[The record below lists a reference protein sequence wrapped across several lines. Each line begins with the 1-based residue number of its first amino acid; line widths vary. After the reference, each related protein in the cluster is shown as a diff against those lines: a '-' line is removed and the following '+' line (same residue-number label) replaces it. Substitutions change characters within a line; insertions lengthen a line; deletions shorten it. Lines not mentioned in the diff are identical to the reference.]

1 MPELIPMSEL
11 VGTAL
16 SFLVSGLIFI
26 LVGAVLYLVHRR
38 LLAAYAKKPA
48 EQYRRQLIMLALS
61 LFGLVFVIVIIP
73 ISDAMQGQLLS
84 LLGIVLSATIALSST
99 TIVGNAMAGLMLKTL
114 RKLRP
119 GNYVTVGE
127 YAGRVTEM
135 DLLHT
140 EIQTEDRDLTTFP
153 NLFLVTNPVTV
164 LRDSGTILSVEV
176 SLGYDI
182 PRRRVEELLLSA
194 AEKAGLKNPFVQIRQ
209 LGDFSVT
216 YRIGGL
222 SEDVEHLLANR
233 RKLRAM
239 TLDELH
245 HGGIE
250 IVSPNYMNTRALDPN
265 VRIIPPEEY
274 AVPEA
279 EDVGETPD
287 DVVFDKA
294 QQAESIEKLREQ
306 RDTLKAEIE
315 KLAAELKELDQDDSE
330 KYQAAENTLG
340 SRKRKLQLLEDRIS
354 HEEQEISGN

>member
-11 VGTAL
+11 IGTTL
-16 SFLVSGLIFI
+16 SFMVSGLVFV

-38 LLAAYAKKPA
+38 LLAAYANKPA
-48 EQYRRQLIMLALS
+48 EQYKRQLIMLALS
-61 LFGLVFVIVIIP
+61 LFGLVFAIVIIP
-73 ISDAMQGQLLS
+73 VNDAMQGQLLS

-114 RKLRP
+114 KKLRP
-119 GNYVTVGE
+119 GNYVTIGE

-153 NLFLVTNPVTV
+153 NLFLVTHPITV

-176 SLGYDI
+176 SLGYDV
-182 PRRRVEELLLSA
+182 PRRRVEKLLLSA

-222 SEDVEHLLANR
+222 SEDVEHLLGNR

-250 IVSPNYMNTRALDPN
+250 IVSPSYMNTRALDPD
-265 VRIIPPEEY
+265 VRIIPPEES
-274 AVPEA
+274 VIPEA
-279 EDVGETPD
+279 EETGETPD
-287 DVVFDKA
+287 EVVFDKA
-294 QQAESIEKLREQ
+294 QQAESLEKLREQ
-306 RDTLKAEIE
+306 RDALKDEID
-315 KLAAELKELDQDDSE
+315 KLELELKELDE
-330 KYQAAENTLG
+330 KDGERYQAAEKTIAA
-340 SRKRKLQLLEDRIS
+340 RRRKLELLENRIS
-354 HEEQEISGN
+354 HAEEQISDS